1 LCFVTCPGRSVHGT
15 ILLFMK
21 VFKFGGASVKDATAV
36 KNVHQILSNNVGK
49 LVVVISAMG
58 NSTNLLEVLVKHYF
72 DKSEKKW
79 EVFGQFKAYHLDIT
93 KDLFGENGMPQG
105 VYELFTDL
113 EHKLRSRPSY
123 DYNFEYDQI
132 ICYGELVST
141 RIVSDFLNA
150 AGQSNKWMDIRNSL
164 KTDDTYRDAKVDW
177 EWTDELIQKD
187 FDFSD
192 TDLYITQGFI
202 GSTTTNLTTTL
213 GREGSDFTAA
223 IIGSILGAE
232 NVSIWKDVPGIL
244 SADPKKMK
252 DTIKIDELSYK
263 EAVEM
268 THSGAKVIHPKTMQP
283 LHNKGI
289 PLLVK
294 SFVSPQD
301 PGTVI
306 HKIDHKIELPPIFIL
321 KENQVLITLSAK
333 DFSIISVNDIDRVVN
348 FLLSKLIKVT
358 LMQQSAIDLNIV
370 ADASNEDLEEVFG
383 ELSEYY
389 QIRYNTGLTLV
400 TIRHYTEEVLDWMVK
415 EKDIYLEQHSRLTAR
430 MLVKE

>member
-1 LCFVTCPGRSVHGT
+1 
-15 ILLFMK
+15 MK
-21 VFKFGGASVKDATAV
+21 VFKFGGASVKDAAAV
-36 KNVHQILSNNVGK
+36 RNVYEIVKGEKEALA
-49 LVVVISAMG
+49 VVISAMG
-58 NSTNLLEVLVKHYF
+58 SSTNLLETLVKAYF
-72 DKSEKKW
+72 ERNEKKW
-79 EVFGQFKAYHLDIT
+79 EIFEEFRKYHLGIIE
-93 KDLFGENGMPQG
+93 DLFGEQGMPQA
-105 VYELFTDL
+105 VYELFLEL
-113 EHKLRSRPSY
+113 EHKLKTRPSF

-132 ICYGELVST
+132 ICYGELLST
-141 RIVSDFLNA
+141 RIVSDYLNA
-150 AGQSNKWMDIRNSL
+150 AGLNNKWTDIRTSL
-164 KTDDTYRDAKVDW
+164 KTNDTFRDAKVDW
-177 EWTDELIQKD
+177 EWSEELIRED
-187 FDFSD
+187 FNFAD
-192 TDLYITQGFI
+192 TQVYLTQGFI
-202 GSTTTNLTTTL
+202 GSTTTNMTTTL

-232 NVSIWKDVPGIL
+232 SVSIWKDVPGIL
-244 SADPKKMK
+244 SADPKKM
-252 DTIKIDELSYK
+252 DNAIRIGELSYK

-294 SFVSPQD
+294 SFVSPND

-306 HKIDHKIELPPIFIL
+306 HKIDHKIELPPIFII

-333 DFSIISVNDIDRVVN
+333 DFSIISVSDIDRVVN
-348 FLLSKLIKVT
+348 FLLGKLIKVT

-370 ADASNEDLEEVFG
+370 ADASDDDLEEVFG

-389 QIRYNTGLTLV
+389 NIRYNTGLTLV

>member
-1 LCFVTCPGRSVHGT
+1 
-15 ILLFMK
+15 MK
-21 VFKFGGASVKDATAV
+21 VYKFGGASVKDAQAV
-36 KNVHQILSNNVGK
+36 KNVAGIIKSETGN

-58 NSTNLLEVLVKHYF
+58 KMTNLLELLVKAYF
-72 DKSEKKW
+72 EKLPNQW
-79 EVFGQFKAYHLDIT
+79 EVFQEFKNYHEEII
-93 KDLFGENGMPQG
+93 KDLFQDKETPEL
-105 VYELFTDL
+105 VYDLFSELQQ
-113 EHKLRSRPSY
+113 KLKKTPSY

-141 RIVSDFLNA
+141 RIVSDYLNA
-150 AGQSNKWMDIRNSL
+150 AGLANQWKDIRQSL
-164 KTDDTYRDAKVDW
+164 KTNDTFRDAKVDW
-177 EWTDELIQKD
+177 EWSEELIKED
-187 FDFSD
+187 FNFSD
-192 TDLYITQGFI
+192 TQLYITQGFM
-202 GSTTTNLTTTL
+202 GSTVTNMTTTL

-223 IIGSILGAE
+223 IIGSILE
-232 NVSIWKDVPGIL
+232 VESVSIWKDVPGIM

-252 DTIKIDELSYK
+252 DTVQISELSYK

-294 SFVSPQD
+294 SFVSPD
-301 PGTVI
+301 EPGTII
-306 HKIDHKIELPPIFIL
+306 HKINHKIELPPIFIL

-333 DFSIISVNDIDRVVN
+333 DFSIISIIDIDRVVN
-348 FLLSKLIKVT
+348 VLMEKLIKVT
-358 LMQQSAIDLNIV
+358 LLQLSAIDLNIV
-370 ADASNEDLEEVFG
+370 ADAKELDMEEVFG
-383 ELSEYY
+383 ELREEY

-430 MLVKE
+430 MLIKE